1 VLERARAAPDQ
12 PWPEKKQRVWQII
25 FPNKAKW
32 LPDDEAD
39 QPCFEFAQEIE
50 RLKLAARQRPPCRR
64 SRRVTSSGGAAG
76 GVVMRG
82 KLAVGGLLLGLALW
96 PAGAGA
102 SGDGGCEAKWVL
114 AAPTFACASRVV
126 IGPGNDTRVNLL
138 LLLNDRAGLAGR
150 GLAVPKDEGAYYG
163 SFGYGETFLDWD
175 RLTATFYPRAVQ
187 DPYREPAEFEGS
199 RCQNVRAAGE
209 QFLAAVKRNARVPAG
224 DRQTLAQAR
233 DAVLGVC
240 KAQYGDPY
248 EGIAFDKL
256 TEAQFENRIEAMQ
269 NAGRRNVPEAA
280 LPASYASPEARE
292 FAAYLAGAAE
302 FYRGD
307 WAKARERFTAARA
320 ANDAWVRETAYYMA
334 ARSDLAAAMAPG
346 FDKWG
351 DFDVAKADKGLA
363 AQAETALAAY
373 LAAYPSGRYAASA
386 RGLFRRAAWLEGAVA
401 KQGKAYAGLVQAA
414 DAKSAAT
421 ARLIEEIDTKYLLGK
436 DAGQA
441 FSGPW
446 LLAAHDLLRMRHSA
460 DPTDDQYDRDGL
472 APLTAGELAGQAA
485 VFAGQPALYDFLRA
499 NFAFYVARDYRAVLR
514 LLPDEAQKPAYTPL
528 QFSRQALR
536 GLALGALHDRNE
548 AGFWQELLGG
558 ANGAFQ
564 RPTVELA
571 LALDWERAG
580 QVARVFAPGS
590 PIADPR
596 IRSILLQYAAGPA
609 VLRDVAG
616 KTGRST
622 TERDIAAFT
631 LLYKELLRGTYG
643 QAASDLALVRANAPN
658 DWSEAPEGLPAGY
671 FTRGKFAE
679 SYPCPALHDTIARL
693 AANPREVKARLCL
706 GDFYRLNGFD
716 AIDLDTGRA
725 EGELGSFA
733 AYPGVSTYRGRI
745 YADIIREAGVAH
757 EDQAYALYRAIQ
769 CYAPSGYSSCGGAEV
784 PVAQRKAWFQRLK
797 GAFGDTRWAKE
808 AKYYW

>member
-1 VLERARAAPDQ
+1 
-12 PWPEKKQRVWQII
+12 
-25 FPNKAKW
+25 
-32 LPDDEAD
+32 
-39 QPCFEFAQEIE
+39 
-50 RLKLAARQRPPCRR
+50 
-64 SRRVTSSGGAAG
+64 
-76 GVVMRG
+76 
-82 KLAVGGLLLGLALW
+82 LLLGLALW

-102 SGDGGCEAKWVL
+102 SGDGGCDVKWTL
-114 AAPTFACASRVV
+114 TAPTYACASRVV

-138 LLLNDRAGLAGR
+138 LLLDDRAGLTGR
-150 GLAVPKDEGAYYG
+150 GLAVPKDESGYYG

-175 RLTATFYPRAVQ
+175 RLTATFYPSALS

-209 QFLAAVKRNARVPAG
+209 QFLAAVNRNPRVPAA
-224 DRQTLAQAR
+224 DRQTLAKAR

-248 EGIAFDKL
+248 AGIPFDKL
-256 TEAQFENRIEAMQ
+256 TEAQIDSRFEAMQ
-269 NAGRRNVPEAA
+269 NSGRRNVPEAA
-280 LPASYASPEARE
+280 LPTGYASADARE
-292 FAAYLAGAAE
+292 FAAYLAGSAE

-307 WAKARERFTAARA
+307 WAQARARFTAARA

-334 ARSDLAAAMAPG
+334 ARSDLAAAQAPG

-351 DFDVAKADKGLA
+351 DFDVAKADKAVA

-386 RGLFRRAAWLEGAVA
+386 RGLFRRAEWLESAVA
-401 KQGKAYAGLVQAA
+401 KQGRTYAGLVQAA
-414 DAKSAAT
+414 DAKNVAT
-421 ARLIEEIDTKYLLGK
+421 ARLIEEIDDKYLLGK

-446 LLAAHDLLRMRHSA
+446 LLADHDLLRMRHSA

-472 APLTAGELAGQAA
+472 APLTAAELAGQAA
-485 VFAGQPALYDFLRA
+485 VFAGQPALYDFLKA
-499 NFAFYVARDYRAVLR
+499 NFAYYVAHDYRAVLR
-514 LLPDEAQKPAYTPL
+514 LLPDDAKKPAYTPL

-536 GLALGALHDRNE
+536 GMALAELRDRNE
-548 AGFWQELLGG
+548 AGFWQQLLGG
-558 ANGAFQ
+558 ANGAYQ

-571 LALDWERAG
+571 LALDWERGG

-590 PIADPR
+590 PIGDPQ
-596 IRSILLQYAAGPA
+596 IRAILLQYAVGPA

-616 KTGRST
+616 KAGRSA
-622 TERDIAAFT
+622 TERDIAAFV
-631 LLYKELLRGTYG
+631 LLYKELLRGTYA
-643 QAASDLALVRANAPN
+643 QAASDFALVRATAPT
-658 DWSEAPEGLPAGY
+658 DWSQSPDGLPAGY

-679 SYPCPALHDTIARL
+679 SYPCPALHDTVARL
-693 AANPREVKARLCL
+693 AANARDVKARLCL

-716 AIDLDTGRA
+716 DFDFDGGRA
-725 EGELGSFA
+725 KGELGSFA
-733 AYPGVSTYRGRI
+733 AYPGGSTYRGRI
-745 YADIIREAGVAH
+745 YADIIGEPAVAH
-757 EDQAYALYRAIQ
+757 EDRAYALYRAIQ
-769 CYAPSGYSSCGGAEV
+769 CYAPSGYNSCGGAEV

-797 GAFGDTRWAKE
+797 GEFGDTRWAKE